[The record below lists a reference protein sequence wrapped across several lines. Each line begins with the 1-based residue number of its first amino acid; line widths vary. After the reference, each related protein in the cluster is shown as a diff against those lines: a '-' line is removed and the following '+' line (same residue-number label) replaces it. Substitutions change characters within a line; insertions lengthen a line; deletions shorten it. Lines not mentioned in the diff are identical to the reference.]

1 MFAEDNPDGDPDEV
15 LLAFLDALPA
25 TIREPVL
32 FKCCFGVEASGFAE
46 LALED
51 KLSIIERFVR
61 KPGSSHSYRCAQL
74 IGVIEVILVGPANP
88 RDDRPLG
95 ERHLAQARDTFAAL
109 RQGPLG
115 AAALSAWQ
123 DRLAAENPWVE
134 DAE

>member
-1 MFAEDNPDGDPDEV
+1 MFAEPTPGDPDTV

-51 KLSIIERFVR
+51 KLTILEQFMR

-74 IGVIEVILVGPANP
+74 VGVIEVILVGPANP
-88 RDDRPLG
+88 KDDRPLG
-95 ERHLAQARDTFAAL
+95 ERHLAQARETFMAL
-109 RQGPLG
+109 RQGPLS
-115 AAALSAWQ
+115 ADALSAWQ

>member
-1 MFAEDNPDGDPDEV
+1 MPAETAPEGDPDEI

-51 KLSIIERFVR
+51 KLSILEHFLRR
-61 KPGSSHSYRCAQL
+61 PGSSHSYRCAQL

-88 RDDRPLG
+88 KDDRPLG
-95 ERHLAQARDTFAAL
+95 ERHLAQARDAFMLL

-115 AAALSAWQ
+115 AEALSAWQ

>member
-1 MFAEDNPDGDPDEV
+1 MFAETTPGGDPDEV
-15 LLAFLDALPA
+15 LLAFLDGLPA

-46 LALED
+46 LALDD
-51 KLSIIERFVR
+51 KLTIIERFVR

-88 RDDRPLG
+88 KDDRPLG
-95 ERHLAQARDTFAAL
+95 DRHLAQARETFTVL

-115 AAALSAWQ
+115 AEALSAWQ
-123 DRLAAENPWVE
+123 DRLSAQKPWVE